1 MGVLYTHAQ
10 AVTMAGKRRSG
21 LEGPSQGPQG
31 SGGKVANDH
40 NKVGRQK
47 PQQKNQGQRTP
58 FSRSDRDAL
67 LGSDNQSR
75 ARQGGQGAP
84 SGGKSR

>member
-1 MGVLYTHAQ
+1 MATFTTNAR

-21 LEGPSQGPQG
+21 FDGPVKGPNG

-40 NKVGRQK
+40 NKTGGQK

-67 LGSDNQSR
+67 LGSDNQTR
-75 ARQGGQGAP
+75 TRKGGAGAA
-84 SGGKSR
+84 